1 MPAAVLRL
9 GGTAGRP
16 EIDRHG
22 RGNRGAFVQ
31 PRAGR
36 GPVGVERTG
45 VFGACV
51 AADRTER

>member
-16 EIDRHG
+16 GIDGHG
-22 RGNRGAFVQ
+22 RGNRGTFVQ

-36 GPVGVERTG
+36 GVERTG
-45 VFGACV
+45 VFGACI